1 MIVLDSSAAIDYL
14 ASRTTRNWVD
24 ARIADDPDVHGP
36 HLLDVEVASGLRN
49 LVARGAL
56 QRSRARTALDDLAEL
71 DIARYSH
78 VEFLDR
84 IWELRSHVTPYDA
97 TYVALAEALDAELVT
112 TDGHLARTHGHRA
125 RIVCP

>member
-14 ASRTTRNWVD
+14 ASRTTRDWVD
-24 ARIADDPDVHGP
+24 ARIADDPDVHDP

-49 LVARGAL
+49 LVERGEL
-56 QRSRARTALDDLAEL
+56 RQSDARTALEDLAEL
-71 DIARYSH
+71 DIARYPH

-112 TDGHLARTHGHRA
+112 TDARLARAHGHRA